1 MLHTTPDTVTGF
13 SATTSV
19 PLFWRAD
26 GPVDAPPLVLL
37 HGGPGAHHDY
47 LYPQL
52 LALAATHR
60 VFTYDQRGGGQSKT
74 DDPTPVTWQV
84 HVADLARLLQEWQPQ
99 APALAAPVVVGYSWG
114 ALLALL
120 YAAATTPGALP
131 DHGVPGSDL
140 LPPRDRWPAP
150 SRLALLSPA
159 PVTRIW
165 RDQFEA
171 ALAERQRAPAIAALR
186 DALRESGLR
195 ERDPEAY
202 RHRAF
207 ELSVAGYFADPARAV
222 SLTPFRV
229 TGRVQQS
236 VWDSLGVFDLTAA
249 LHAVR
254 RGAATPS
261 LVVHGW
267 QDPIPMASAAAVAES
282 LGASLVALE
291 DCGHVPY
298 VERPAA
304 LFEALDAF
312 LPA

>member
-1 MLHTTPDTVTGF
+1 MTGLTPSPT
-13 SATTSV
+13 
-19 PLFWRAD
+19 PLAGALILAAGRGERMRPLTD
-26 GPVDAPPLVLL
+26 QCPKPLLRVQGKPLVGRLRVEYEVRGERIG
-37 HGGPGAHHDY
+37 HPGVG
-47 LYPQL
+47 
-52 LALAATHR
+52 R
-60 VFTYDQRGGGQSKT
+60 VGERETRRAFGN
-74 DDPTPVTWQV
+74 
-84 HVADLARLLQEWQPQ
+84 AWQPARGQ
-99 APALAAPVVVGYSWG
+99 GMVRTESPEQHRRHVRGVRQRVGYRVVAQFLRHQG
-114 ALLALL
+114 PIDVAEVQ
-120 YAAATTPGALP
+120 AA
-131 DHGVPGSDL
+131 VPG
-140 LPPRDRWPAP
+140 
-150 SRLALLSPA
+150 
-159 PVTRIW
+159 I
-165 RDQFEA
+165 
-171 ALAERQRAPAIAALR
+171 
-186 DALRESGLR
+186 
-195 ERDPEAY
+195 
-202 RHRAF
+202 
-207 ELSVAGYFADPARAV
+207 ADPARAV